1 MLMLLVWYPGEY
13 FRIAGGSALI
23 VILVGVDIVLG
34 PLLTLVV
41 FNPMKRLLKLDL
53 ALIATVQLA
62 ALCYGTWVMFEARP
76 AWLVFVVDRFEVIS
90 TIDVSAA
97 DRAAAKRPEFR
108 SINLGRPLLAA
119 AAMPTDSKERNAVVA
134 AAMDGVDALLLPRH
148 WVPWA
153 EARERALSRALTLDA
168 MRAVD
173 PAVNGPVFDA
183 ALAELGRPADTGAG
197 GQGEARRGRD
207 AAGRDQWRAGADGPR
222 GLVMLALRRQR
233 LPARVGMMCAR
244 PSLQRMEGA
253 AYNRQCTDARRQGAA
268 HGIG

>member
-1 MLMLLVWYPGEY
+1 METTALTHPNPRLARFTRWQAAGLHASLSAAIGALALMLMLFVWYPGEY

-76 AWLVFVVDRFEVIS
+76 AYLVFVVDRFEVIS

-108 SINLGRPLLAA
+108 AINLGRPLLAA
-119 AAMPTDSKERNAVVA
+119 AAMPTDPTERNEVVA
-134 AAMDGVDALLLPRH
+134 AAIDGVDALLLPRH

-173 PAVNGPVFDA
+173 PAVNGPVFDWT
-183 ALAELGRPADTGAG
+183 LARLGRSADSLRALGIKAKR
-197 GQGEARRGRD
+197 GEA
-207 AAGRDQWRAGADGPR
+207 
-222 GLVMLALRRQR
+222 VMLLDATSGEPVAMV
-233 LPARVGMMCAR
+233 PAVW
-244 PSLQRMEGA
+244 
-253 AYNRQCTDARRQGAA
+253 
-268 HGIG
+268 